1 MSDRDYRQLVQMHES
16 LNSYDPKRTD
26 LEALASQLLNLRA
39 ILETV
44 DRDWDHQFTQAVATL
59 DSASQ
64 TSPEQ
69 RESLGAQF
77 DAIVA
82 SAVSELRC
90 LVEEAL
96 SRQPVPTDE

>member
-1 MSDRDYRQLVQMHES
+1 MSERDYRQLVLMHES
-16 LNSYDPKRTD
+16 LDSFDPKRTD
-26 LEALASQLLNLRA
+26 LDALASQLLNLRA

-44 DRDWDHQFTQAVATL
+44 DPEWDRQFTQAVATL
-59 DSASQ
+59 DSAAQ

-82 SAVSELRC
+82 NAVSELRC

-96 SRQPVPTDE
+96 SRQPVSTDE